1 MGSKYRPKAW
11 DDEKIPYDNYDY
23 DMDGDM
29 DDDLVDIG
37 GLSKDF
43 YSTEWEDPSGS
54 ERRFSSR
61 RKIERRNDLKN
72 MLSEFVDWDDIDLSN
87 EFDLNND
94 W

>member
-11 DDEKIPYDNYDY
+11 DDEKTPYDSYD
-23 DMDGDM
+23 DDM
-29 DDDLVDIG
+29 DDDFDDDFNDFG
-37 GLSKDF
+37 DLSKDF

-54 ERRFSSR
+54 ERRFSAR

-72 MLSEFVDWDDIDLSN
+72 MLSEFVDWDDIDLRN
-87 EFDLNND
+87 EFDLKND